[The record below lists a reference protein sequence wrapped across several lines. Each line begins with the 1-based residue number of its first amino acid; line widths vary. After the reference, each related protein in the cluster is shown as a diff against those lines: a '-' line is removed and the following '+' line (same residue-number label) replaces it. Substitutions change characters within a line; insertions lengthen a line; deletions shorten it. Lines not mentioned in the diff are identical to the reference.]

1 MTTKIDDILKSKSGE
16 IITVLPDDSLY
27 TAIQE
32 MVNHNIGSVL
42 VVSKEDEP
50 VGIITERDVLKQCVR
65 RSDRLKTTAVESVM
79 TTDLIIGLPN
89 DSVDY
94 LVGVMTTN
102 KIRHIPILTDGKILG
117 IVSIG
122 DLLKSKMKS
131 VEYENRYLKD
141 YISGKYPA

>member
-42 VVSKEDEP
+42 VVSKEDEL

-65 RSDRLKTTAVESVM
+65 RSDRLKTTSVESVM

>member
-1 MTTKIDDILKSKSGE
+1 MTAKIDDILKSKSGD

-42 VVSKEDEP
+42 VVSRENELI
-50 VGIITERDVLKQCVR
+50 GIITERDVLKLCVR
-65 RSDRLKTTAVESVM
+65 RSDRLKTTLVESVM

-122 DLLKSKMKS
+122 DLLKSQMKA

>member
-1 MTTKIDDILKSKSGE
+1 MTAKIDDILKSKSSD
-16 IITVLPDDSLY
+16 IIKVLPDDSLY

-42 VVSKEDEP
+42 VVSKEEEL
-50 VGIITERDVLKQCVR
+50 VGIITERDILEQCLR
-65 RSDRLKTTAVESVM
+65 RSDRLKTTLVESVM
-79 TTDLIIGLPN
+79 TTDLIIGLLS
-89 DSVDY
+89 DTLDY
-94 LVGVMTTN
+94 LIGVMTTN
-102 KIRHIPILTDGKILG
+102 KIRHVPILSDGKILG

-122 DLLKSKMKS
+122 DLLKSQMKA

>member
-1 MTTKIDDILKSKSGE
+1 MTIRINDILKSKSE
-16 IITVLPDDSLY
+16 KIITVLPDDSLY
-27 TAIQE
+27 SAIQE

-42 VVSKEDEP
+42 VVSREDEL

-65 RSDRLKTTAVESVM
+65 RSDRLKTTVVESVM
-79 TTDLIIGLPN
+79 TTDLIIGLPD

-102 KIRHIPILTDGKILG
+102 KIRHIPILTDGKIQG

-122 DLLKSKMKS
+122 DL
-131 VEYENRYLKD
+131 
-141 YISGKYPA
+141 

>member
-42 VVSKEDEP
+42 VVSKENEL

-79 TTDLIIGLPN
+79 TTDLIIGLHN

-102 KIRHIPILTDGKILG
+102 KIRHIPILTDGKIQG

>member
-1 MTTKIDDILKSKSGE
+1 MTIRIDDILKSKSE
-16 IITVLPDDSLY
+16 KIITVLPDDSLY
-27 TAIQE
+27 SAIQE

-42 VVSKEDEP
+42 VVSREDEL

-65 RSDRLKTTAVESVM
+65 RSDRLKTTVVESVM

-102 KIRHIPILTDGKILG
+102 KIRHIPILTDGKIQG

-122 DLLKSKMKS
+122 DLLKSQMKA

>member
-1 MTTKIDDILKSKSGE
+1 MTTKIDDILKGKSE
-16 IITVLPDDSLY
+16 KIITVLPDDSLY
-27 TAIQE
+27 NAIQE

-42 VVSKEDEP
+42 VVSKENEL

-79 TTDLIIGLPN
+79 TTDLIIGLHN

-102 KIRHIPILTDGKILG
+102 KIRHIPILTDGKIQG